1 MRLRYIQCMD
11 FVFEEVETPEYSD
24 ISKLSKAI
32 KDGDI
37 IKVKATDGAVDYV
50 NGNYIM
56 YVGVYE

>member
-1 MRLRYIQCMD
+1 MD